1 MAHHRTAAAIIS
13 VSVAL
18 VTLAACGSS
27 SHRAAPPT
35 TTHSSTPTTDP
46 NTLGPTTTASPSGTT
61 PTTVLG
67 PSGSP
72 ATYPAA
78 QPTPPSLAGAYPT
91 GTAVNLVTVLK
102 TLATYRDWVWSHPNP
117 ALVANYSLANGT
129 GYASEVAS
137 LATLERDGLHA
148 DPTPSKIL
156 YVRVEVPA
164 TPQHIGNK
172 YLKRGNYQ
180 DFLGGIITAV
190 YEVQPVPLLT
200 ASGQSSGKQFNPTS
214 VGQVAYSIS
223 LVQGPDGRFRFED
236 TTQLHPPGGI
246 PSIEHPT

>member
-1 MAHHRTAAAIIS
+1 MAHRRTAAAIIS

-27 SHRAAPPT
+27 SHRTAPPT
-35 TTHSSTPTTDP
+35 SSRSGAPTTDP
-46 NTLGPTTTASPSGTT
+46 SSVGTATTASPSGTT
-61 PTTVLG
+61 TTTVLG

-91 GTAVNLVTVLK
+91 GTTVNLVTVLK

-129 GYASEVAS
+129 GYASEVR
-137 LATLERDGLHA
+137 TVTELERDGLHA
-148 DPTPSKIL
+148 DPTPTEIL
-156 YVRVEVPA
+156 WVKVEVPA
-164 TPQHIGNK
+164 TPQHIGDK

-180 DFLGGIITAV
+180 DFLGGDVTVV
-190 YEVQPVPLLT
+190 YNIKPVPLLT
-200 ASGQSSGKQFNPTS
+200 ASGQPSGKQFNPTS